1 MISQLIGV
9 REGLLRYPFF
19 TDPLSLGKAWV
30 WVSGSDGLSY
40 NFSLSIVY
48 IVEQPIA
55 HNQ

>member
-40 NFSLSIVY
+40 NF
-48 IVEQPIA
+48 
-55 HNQ
+55 